1 MAGMQMTST
10 EIWLRLIYTGDLFGE
25 GMLRAA
31 QSLANSA
38 VIDAETLTSS
48 GLTAKQARRFLAMSS
63 REIEESLLWLEQP
76 QHHLILACEKQYPPQ
91 LRALADYPGALFI

>member
-48 GLTAKQARRFLAMSS
+48 GLTAKQACAR
-63 REIEESLLWLEQP
+63 
-76 QHHLILACEKQYPPQ
+76 
-91 LRALADYPGALFI
+91 